1 MSKFVTAAIVAT
13 GNEIVSGQI
22 LNTNAQYLADQL
34 SSLGVEVVC
43 HFAVLDRREDLE
55 EVLETLKTKKIDE
68 IFVIGGLG
76 PTSDDLTR
84 YIVADFF
91 NQKFEFSEKT
101 WEQVSELLKNRSVA
115 LKEGHKKQCYFPVGS
130 KILLNSVG
138 TAQGFRTEKE
148 EMGIWCVPG
157 PPTECRSVFEN
168 AIGPWAEEN
177 VRAKTDLLTWQC
189 IGVPESDV
197 ADKVEEAL
205 KDCSYEIGFRASPPI
220 VEVKLW
226 VPTEHM
232 GGISQM
238 WVDQVEEIVK
248 PHLYSRQGQN
258 YLKES
263 LDFIIAEKE
272 IDVVDEFSRGFVYE
286 ELLKNYK
293 GDVPESIN
301 FSNKPF
307 EHNAETVMQIRFDEK
322 SVELVFSSIDQ
333 NFAVELDLDLSKA
346 QSNKRYRKT
355 ICAKL
360 FKGLHGELFG

>member
-22 LNTNAQYLADQL
+22 LNTNAQYLADHL
-34 SSLGVEVVC
+34 SSLGVEVVY

-55 EVLETLKTKKIDE
+55 EVLATLRTKQIDE
-68 IFVIGGLG
+68 VFVIGGLG

-91 NQKFEFSEKT
+91 EQDFEFNHET
-101 WEQVSELLKNRSVA
+101 WSQIAELLKTRSVA
-115 LKEGHKKQCYFPVGS
+115 LRDSHKRQCYFPVGS
-130 KILLNSVG
+130 KILLNAVG

-148 EMGIWCVPG
+148 GMGIWCVPG
-157 PPTECRSVFEN
+157 PPPECRSVFEN
-168 AIGPWAEEN
+168 AIVPWAAEN

-220 VEVKLW
+220 VEVKLR

-232 GGISQM
+232 GGVSQM
-238 WVDQVEEIVK
+238 WVDQVEEIVR

-258 YLKES
+258 YFKES
-263 LDFIIAEKE
+263 LDFIIGEKE
-272 IDVVDEFSRGFVYE
+272 IDLVDEFSKGVVYE
-286 ELLKNYK
+286 ELLKNYR
-293 GDVPESIN
+293 GDLPGSIN
-301 FSNKPF
+301 FSTKPF
-307 EHNAETVMQIRFDEK
+307 EHNAETMMQIRFDEK
-322 SVELVFSSIDQ
+322 SVELAFSSIDQ
-333 NFAVELDLDLSKA
+333 NFVVELDLDLSKA